1 MGINRRFGMLSKAE
15 IRKIANR
22 PQSRTRRARLGF
34 IGAGWWATTN
44 HMPLLAARRDVEM
57 VSVCGL
63 DPKILERCRRDFGF
77 QHVTSDYHD
86 LLRQELDGVIV
97 ASPHAFH
104 AEHALA
110 SLRAGCHVLVE
121 KPFATNARDARAV
134 VALARQKRRH
144 IIVPYGWN
152 YRPLGLKTKAFMK
165 RHSVGRIEYVM
176 LHMASQLKNL
186 LSGRAFDFTN
196 GAYVNS
202 NLSTWANPSISGGG
216 YAQAQLP
223 HATGLMFWLTG
234 LRAESVFA
242 TMSRPGSKVDLYDA
256 LSVRYRGGAIGVV
269 SGAATLPPGSP
280 WAFQVDIRIFGSK
293 GLIHIDLPGDH
304 VSFHSHDGRHI
315 TAPIQPDDGIYLCDE
330 PPHRFIELILGLSTE
345 NNSSGEVATRSVELL
360 DAAYR
365 SAKSGR
371 VEKV

>member
-1 MGINRRFGMLSKAE
+1 MGNR
-15 IRKIANR
+15 RKIANR
-22 PQSRTRRARLGF
+22 PQSRTRKARIGF

-57 VSVCGL
+57 ISVCGL
-63 DPKILERCRRDFGF
+63 DPKILARCRRDFGF
-77 QHVTSDYHD
+77 QHVTTDYRE
-86 LLRQELDGVIV
+86 LLAQDLDGVVI

-134 VALARQKRRH
+134 VALARKKRRH

-152 YRPLGLKTKAFMK
+152 YRPLGLKTRAFMK
-165 RHSVGRIEYVM
+165 QHSVGRIEYVM

-186 LSGRAFDFTN
+186 LTGKAFDFSN
-196 GAYVNS
+196 GAYVNA
-202 NLSTWANPSISGGG
+202 NLSTWANPKISGGG
-216 YAQAQLP
+216 YAQAQLS
-223 HATGLMFWLTG
+223 HATGLMLWLTG

-242 TMSRPGSKVDLYDA
+242 TMSHPGAKVDIYDA
-256 LSVRYRGGAIGVV
+256 ISVRYQGGAIGVV
-269 SGAATLPPGSP
+269 SGSATLPPGSP
-280 WAFQVDIRIFGSK
+280 WAVQVDIRIFGSK
-293 GLIHIDLPGDH
+293 GMIQIDLPGDH
-304 VSFHSHDGRHI
+304 VSFHAHDGRHI
-315 TAPIQPDDGIYLCDE
+315 TAPIKPGDGVYLCDG
-330 PPHRFIELILGLSTE
+330 PPHRFIELILGLSKE
-345 NNSSGEVATRSVELL
+345 NNSSGEVAMRSVELL

-365 SAKSGR
+365 SSKSGR